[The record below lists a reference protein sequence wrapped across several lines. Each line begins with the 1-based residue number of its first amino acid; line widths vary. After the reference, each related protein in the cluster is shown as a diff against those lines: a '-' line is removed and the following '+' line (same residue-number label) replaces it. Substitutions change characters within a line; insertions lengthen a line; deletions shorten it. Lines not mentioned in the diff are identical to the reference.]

1 MKKIIVVLF
10 SLLLFIT
17 EAMNAQPYLK
27 NSSPFLG
34 GMAGALTMN
43 QSDSRGQNGLSFVFG
58 GSIGIPVPIVKNLFL
73 YARTSYSSYSN
84 FQSFYNTAYLNNV
97 VQLSDEFVEVNSS
110 FSQLILNGGL
120 LYNFLVTDEFV
131 LGINGG
137 LTFMVVNQEA
147 RLRTGRVISSV
158 DNENIWGAFGGIIA
172 EKRWDDSDFSTF
184 VEAQYNYA
192 ESDAVYRPG
201 ALSAMNYTFGVR
213 YYLAGR

>member
-1 MKKIIVVLF
+1 MKKIILP
-10 SLLLFIT
+10 LIFILCIAVT
-17 EAMNAQPYLK
+17 INAQPYLK

-34 GMAGALTMN
+34 GMAGVASVNLSST
-43 QSDSRGQNGLSFVFG
+43 DGQTPLSFAFG
-58 GSIGIPVPIVKNLFL
+58 GSIGIPVPLVKNLFL
-73 YARTSYSSYSN
+73 YARTSYSSQSN
-84 FQSFYNTAYLNNV
+84 FQSLYNTSYLNAS
-97 VQLSDEFVEVNSS
+97 VQLSDKFVEVNSS

-120 LYNFLVTDEFV
+120 LYNFILSDEFV

-172 EKRWDDSDFSTF
+172 EKRWDDSNFSTF
-184 VEAQYNYA
+184 LEAQYNYA

>member
-1 MKKIIVVLF
+1 MNKIIHQLI
-10 SLLLFIT
+10 LILFIAVT
-17 EAMNAQPYLK
+17 INPQSYLK

-34 GMAGALTMN
+34 GMAGVASVNLSSN
-43 QSDSRGQNGLSFVFG
+43 DGQTPLSFAFG
-58 GSIGIPVPIVKNLFL
+58 GSIGIPVPLVKNLYL
-73 YARTSYSSYSN
+73 YARTSYISQSN
-84 FQSFYNTAYLNNV
+84 FQSFYNTSYFNNI

-120 LYNFLVTDEFV
+120 LYNFIVTNEFV
-131 LGINGG
+131 FGINSG

-158 DNENIWGAFGGIIA
+158 ENENIWGAFGGIIA
-172 EKRWDDSDFSTF
+172 EKRWDDSNFSTF
-184 VEAQYNYA
+184 AEAQYNYA

-213 YYLAGR
+213 YYMAGR

>member
-1 MKKIIVVLF
+1 MNKIILP
-10 SLLLFIT
+10 LILILFIAFT
-17 EAMNAQPYLK
+17 INAQSYLR
-27 NSSPFLG
+27 NNSPFLG
-34 GMAGALTMN
+34 GMAGVASVNLSSN
-43 QSDSRGQNGLSFVFG
+43 DGQTPLSFAFG
-58 GSIGIPVPIVKNLFL
+58 GSIGMPVPLVKNLFL
-73 YARTSYSSYSN
+73 YARTSYISQSN
-84 FQSFYNTAYLNNV
+84 FQSFYNTSYLNNIV
-97 VQLSDEFVEVNSS
+97 RLSDEFVEVNSS

-120 LYNFLVTDEFV
+120 LYNFIVTNEFV

-158 DNENIWGAFGGIIA
+158 ENENIWGAFGGIIA
-172 EKRWDDSDFSTF
+172 EKRWDDSNFSTF

-213 YYLAGR
+213 YYMAGR

>member
-1 MKKIIVVLF
+1 MKKILILF
-10 SLLLFIT
+10 NLLFCIASSST
-17 EAMNAQPYLK
+17 AQSYLK
-27 NSSPFLG
+27 SSSPFLG
-34 GMAGALTMN
+34 GMAGVASVNLSST
-43 QSDSRGQNGLSFVFG
+43 DGQTPLSFAFG
-58 GSIGIPVPIVKNLFL
+58 GSIGIPVPFVKNLFL
-73 YARTSYSSYSN
+73 YARTSYISQSN
-84 FQSFYNTAYLNNV
+84 FQSFYNTSYLNGGI
-97 VQLSDEFVEVNSS
+97 QLSDEFEEVNFS

-120 LYNFLVTDEFV
+120 LYNFIVTNEFV

-172 EKRWDDSDFSTF
+172 EKRWDDSNFSTF
-184 VEAQYNYA
+184 AEAQYNYA

-213 YYLAGR
+213 YYMAGR

>member
-1 MKKIIVVLF
+1 MKKLIILF
-10 SLLLFIT
+10 NFLLCLAATI
-17 EAMNAQPYLK
+17 NAQSYVK

-34 GMAGALTMN
+34 GMAGAASVNLSTTDE
-43 QSDSRGQNGLSFVFG
+43 QTPLSFVFG
-58 GSIGIPVPIVKNLFL
+58 GSIGIPVPLVKNLFL
-73 YARTSYSSYSN
+73 YARTSYTSQSN
-84 FQSFYNTAYLNNV
+84 FQSFYNTSYLNNV

-120 LYNFLVTDEFV
+120 LYNFIVTNEFV
-131 LGINGG
+131 FGINGG
-137 LTFMVVNQEA
+137 LTYMVVNQEA
-147 RLRTGRVISSV
+147 RLRTGRVISTV
-158 DNENIWGAFGGIIA
+158 ENENIWGAFGGVIA
-172 EKRWDDSDFSTF
+172 EKRWDDSNFSTF